1 MSKVFTIAKWTAA
14 LGRDPQNFLGASW
27 IAPLLDRVPEANKR
41 KWALRM
47 LAMSPHYFFDA
58 DRSDF
63 QKRRDIDALEAS
75 FDEVTRSREAIYDH
89 ILKPYVKADDRVL
102 DYGCGPGFM
111 AKAVSPAVSTVTGV
125 DISSGAIACARI
137 LNSGSNIDY
146 LVLDSKALDQ
156 LAPNRF
162 DTIYSYAVVQ
172 HVSEEILRLILSN
185 CSVLLK
191 PQGYLLL
198 HVQLPDDIWRTEQAW
213 RSDSS
218 VKGKLRMRYG
228 LHCFGRTVEEYEQL
242 LDAAGFSI
250 EHTDNIAESMQ
261 TGEPELESQR
271 LIVARRERGS

>member
-27 IAPLLDRVPEANKR
+27 IAPLLDRVPKASKR

-75 FDEVTRSREAIYDH
+75 FDEVTHSREVIYER
-89 ILKPYVKADDRVL
+89 ILKRYLNKEDLVL

-111 AKAVSPAVSTVTGV
+111 AKAVSAAVGTVTGI

-146 LVLDSKALDQ
+146 HAIEPKIVEQ
-156 LAPNRF
+156 LGAGHF
-162 DTIYSYAVVQ
+162 DAIYSYAVVQ
-172 HVSEEILRLILSN
+172 HVSEEILKLILSN
-185 CSVLLK
+185 CSALLK
-191 PQGYLLL
+191 PNGVLLL

-250 EHTDNIAESMQ
+250 EHTDNIAERMQ
-261 TGEPELESQR
+261 TEEPELESQR